1 MPRLWFVARACVVAA
16 GLAASVSAAH
26 GAAPA
31 AVGKRAL
38 LTLHIEIDGAGQ
50 RASRSD
56 GVDVKWSTRRVLD
69 AKIELV
75 ATKAEGMS
83 AAQAAAATVSG
94 PSSDLAAIQKEAE
107 KCKSDDMACQMA
119 IAMKMM
125 ETEDARKMMSGD
137 AATQAAA
144 LRYQTWQPVPK
155 GGRVEVTGEYLE
167 QWDGVFLTASR
178 EVRNCKSAFSG
189 GPLGTAM
196 AAKDRDTLQNGLK
209 GNHVEVDTQTGKSSL
224 LLVIGSYVA
233 RESKCHIND
242 GGRVFD
248 ESENTSLTFAP
259 PLDSKSSGGWVAGGI
274 AAGTAISR
282 GEVNYVTK
290 PAAQST
296 TGMMSVTAPL
306 KVKIRWELLPL

>member
-1 MPRLWFVARACVVAA
+1 MSRLPSLTRVCVVAA
-16 GLAASVSAAH
+16 GMCVTAANA
-26 GAAPA
+26 AAPA

-38 LTLHIEIDGAGQ
+38 LTLNIQIDGAGQ

-56 GVDVKWSTRRVLD
+56 GVDVKWSTHRVMN

-75 ATKAEGMS
+75 ATKAQGTS
-83 AAQAAAATVSG
+83 AAEAASATVNG
-94 PSSDLAAIQKEAE
+94 PSSGLAALQKEAE
-107 KCKSDDMACQMA
+107 KCKSDDTACQMA

-125 ETEDARKMMSGD
+125 ETDEGKKMMAGD
-137 AATQAAA
+137 AAAQAAA
-144 LRYQTWQPVPK
+144 PRYQTWEPK
-155 GGRVEVTGEYLE
+155 SGRVEVTGEYQE

-189 GPLGTAM
+189 GTLAATA
-196 AAKDRDTLQNGLK
+196 AAKDRETLQLGLK

-224 LLVIGSYVA
+224 MLVVGSYVLG
-233 RESKCHIND
+233 ESKCHIND
-242 GGRVFD
+242 GGKVFD
-248 ESENTSLTFAP
+248 ERENTNLLFAP
-259 PLDSKSSGGWVAGGI
+259 PVDSKATSGWLAGGV

-290 PAAQST
+290 SDAQSM

-306 KVKIRWELLPL
+306 KVKIRWELVPL